1 MKENEDNIN
10 KWKDILCP
18 WIGQINVLKWPYDPN
33 NPQTQYNPYQ
43 NANGI
48 YHRTRTSNSEICMEI
63 QKTLKALK
71 KKSWEIDMD
80 ENITFPVLFFFPLKG
95 HVVAKRETSSS
106 SLPDWD
112 IISTSWGFLTPG
124 TWFYLFMEGESS
136 GKCKE

>member
-18 WIGQINVLKWPYDPN
+18 WIGQINVLTGPYDPN

-48 YHRTRTSNSEICMEI
+48 YHRTRTNNSEICMEI

-71 KKSWEIDMD
+71 KNLEKLIGMK
-80 ENITFPVLFFFPLKG
+80 TLPFLFWFFPLKR
-95 HVVAKRETSSS
+95 ACCS
-106 SLPDWD
+106 
-112 IISTSWGFLTPG
+112 
-124 TWFYLFMEGESS
+124 
-136 GKCKE
+136 KERD